1 MVEIK
6 VTVTDEILVHSLIRR
21 LRRLFDPSAVIYD
34 ATLKQVRVRSEW
46 ESRSVVEVVDSV
58 QKWMEESGAASASLA
73 VGDRSYTLLS
83 AQPTTSPLE
92 TEPDIRALATI
103 SAVVRSAHGADDT
116 ATLLGRM
123 CESMSEVLG
132 FERAGIARSGA
143 AASMAEAMAAHG
155 WTLEE
160 LTEFAASAEAQEI
173 LRAAKSTTAVVLAH
187 GISPTTQEGTIVV
200 VPLVAVDQCHG
211 FLVADHNGSA
221 FDLEASERVLLA
233 TLGTVI
239 SAFLEKS
246 IAHDGLEHAGDF
258 KSNFIALASH
268 ELRTPT
274 AAVCGIATTLHLRGD
289 VLTADQRRALS
300 TVLYEEG
307 ERLHRLVD
315 QLLDLSRLEAAS
327 IRVTPSPLPV
337 RDRIEDIVRSIAAD
351 RADEIEIRI
360 DAELLM
366 DVDGVAFDRIVSNLI
381 ANALRYGLR
390 PIAVSASAHDRH
402 FRLAVEDHG
411 PGVPDT
417 LEPQLFDRFTRG
429 DNAGKSGAGL
439 GLSIARA
446 YAHAHGGE
454 LLYQHA
460 SPHGA
465 RFELVVPILS

>member
-1 MVEIK
+1 
-6 VTVTDEILVHSLIRR
+6 
-21 LRRLFDPSAVIYD
+21 VIYD
-34 ATLKQVRVRSEW
+34 AALKQVRVRSEW
-46 ESRSVVEVVDSV
+46 ESRSVVEVVDGV

-73 VGDRSYTLLS
+73 VGDRSYTLVS
-83 AQPTTSPLE
+83 AQPTTSPVE

-103 SAVVRSAHGADDT
+103 STVVRAAHGADDT
-116 ATLLGRM
+116 ATLLDQM
-123 CESMSEVLG
+123 CESMSEALG

-143 AASMAEAMAAHG
+143 AAGTAEAIAAHG
-155 WTLEE
+155 WTPEE
-160 LTEFAASAEAQEI
+160 LTEFATSAETQEI
-173 LRAAKSTTAVVLAH
+173 LRDAKSTAAVVLAH
-187 GISPTTQEGTIVV
+187 GISRATQEGTIVV
-200 VPLVAVDQCHG
+200 VPLVTVDQCHG
-211 FLVADHNGSA
+211 FLVADHNGTT

-246 IAHDGLEHAGDF
+246 IVHDGLEQAGDF
-258 KSNFIALASH
+258 KGNFIALASH

-289 VLTADQRRALS
+289 MLTADQRRALS

-327 IRVTPSPLPV
+327 IRVVPSPLPV
-337 RDRIEDIVRSIAAD
+337 RDRTEHIVRSIAAD

-417 LEPQLFDRFTRG
+417 LEPHLFDRFTRG
-429 DNAGKSGAGL
+429 DNAEKSGAGL

-454 LLYQHA
+454 LLYHSA

-465 RFELVVPILS
+465 RFELVIPILS